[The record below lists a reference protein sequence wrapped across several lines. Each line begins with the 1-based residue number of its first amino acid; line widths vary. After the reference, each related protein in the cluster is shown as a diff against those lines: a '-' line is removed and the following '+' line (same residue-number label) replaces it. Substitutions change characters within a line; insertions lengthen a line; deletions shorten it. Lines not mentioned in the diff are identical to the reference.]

1 MGLIKEFKEFA
12 MRGNV
17 VDLAVGVIIGAAFGK
32 IVTSLVNDIIMPPVG
47 KMTGGVSFVDKFVIL
62 DTAKLGTNNAATLS
76 LAKARADGIPVLAYG
91 NFFQNVLDFII
102 VAFCIF
108 LFVKGINELRRRFES
123 QQAAAPATPP
133 APTVTESLLTEIR
146 DLLRGQRK

>member
-32 IVTSLVNDIIMPPVG
+32 IVTSMVNDIIMPPVG
-47 KMTGGVSFVDKFVIL
+47 KATGGVSFVDKFTIL
-62 DTAKLGTNNAATLS
+62 DTAKIGTNNVETLT

-102 VAFCIF
+102 VAFCVFI
-108 LFVKGINELRRRFES
+108 FVKGINELRRRFEK
-123 QQAAAPATPP
+123 QQAVAPAVPP
-133 APTVTESLLTEIR
+133 APTPTEKLLTDIR
-146 DLLRGQRK
+146 DLLQKK